1 MPALDNRL
9 RADARADRAIGECI
23 AWSRNFSVEFP
34 VLLANHLPMVL
45 YAMYR
50 MGASEERLRAY
61 CEIYRRVNG
70 LVPVPERAKPVTPEN
85 FAEGFGDR
93 GREGDYRVFFAEL
106 VARRGGAAVAR
117 EYLPRFLPGFTGSAL
132 HAFMRTAY
140 AVAREDDDEIAVG
153 LAYWA
158 TSYLE
163 LGRATDAKPSTD
175 DPLQTLL
182 YMYGPDSFHHV
193 VPESDL
199 LWHNMKAVAA
209 LPEFRPVVDM
219 LEIRSDALER
229 IASVSFVLFAS
240 TMDFCALHAV
250 TGCHWMRMLAPVNP
264 DPAVALRY
272 YWQGITALVPKI
284 GFPSLLDADGL
295 EEVRRRKAPDWPDI
309 FSVAVERDD
318 EHDLSFTFSASE
330 EEKVRPDPL
339 YRVLAARR
347 LGLA

>member
-1 MPALDNRL
+1 MPAVENRL
-9 RADARADRAIGECI
+9 PAKTGADRAVGECI
-23 AWSRNFSVEFP
+23 AWARGFSVEFP

-61 CEIYRRVNG
+61 CEIYRRGNG
-70 LVPVPERAKPVTPEN
+70 LVPVPERVKPVTVPN
-85 FAEGFGDR
+85 FVEGFGDR
-93 GREGDYRVFFAEL
+93 SREGDYRAFFADL

-117 EYLPRFLPGFTGSAL
+117 EYLPRFLPGFTASAL

-140 AVAREDDDEIAVG
+140 AVAREDDAEIAVG

-163 LGRATDAKPSTD
+163 LGRATGAAPSTD

-182 YMYGPDSFHHV
+182 YMYSPDSFRHV

-199 LWHNMKAVAA
+199 LWHNMKAVAV

-219 LEIRSDALER
+219 LEVGPDTLER
-229 IASVSFVLFAS
+229 IARVSLVLFAS

-264 DPAVALRY
+264 DPSTALRY

-295 EEVRRRKAPDWPDI
+295 GEMRRRKVPDWPDI
-309 FSVAVERDD
+309 FRVAVERDD